1 MSELS
6 YEQQLLKSTVE
17 HARKFGFAVGVLE
30 SVLWRLTSQ
39 DFDREETVA
48 VVEGALRTLDNKG
61 MSDENTG
68 SL

>member
-1 MSELS
+1 MSKLG

-48 VVEGALRTLDNKG
+48 VVEGALKRLNNKESG
-61 MSDENTG
+61 DE
-68 SL
+68 